1 LAGWFEEM
9 NIGDKLGPY
18 EILAPIGEGGDSAR
32 RSSVKDLGDK
42 ELLTLVEL
50 RLNQGL
56 KWADR

>member
-1 LAGWFEEM
+1 M
-9 NIGDKLGPY
+9 
-18 EILAPIGEGGDSAR
+18 PIAQLFSPTDTEGGDSALQ
-32 RSSVKDLGDK
+32 SLVEALGDK

>member
-1 LAGWFEEM
+1 V
-9 NIGDKLGPY
+9 
-18 EILAPIGEGGDSAR
+18 PIAQFFSPTDTEGGDSAL
-32 RSSVKDLGDK
+32 RSLVEDLGDK

>member
-1 LAGWFEEM
+1 M